1 MDKQK
6 LDRANELYS
15 FIEYY
20 QTTINRFYNDENGMS
35 NIDGSRLGNA
45 LLNIVKY
52 APEEATII
60 KKVIKDALDSIQKEF
75 EEL

>member
-1 MDKQK
+1 MDKKK
-6 LDRANELYS
+6 LDRANELNS

-20 QTTINRFYNDENGMS
+20 QTTISRYCKDSG

-52 APEEATII
+52 APHEADNI
-60 KKVIKDALDSIQKEF
+60 KSAIAKAFDSIQKEF
-75 EEL
+75 DVL

>member
-6 LDRANELYS
+6 LYRANELNS

-20 QTTINRFYNDENGMS
+20 QTTIYRYCKDSGNV
-35 NIDGSRLGNA
+35 DGSRLGNA

-52 APEEATII
+52 APHEADNIKSAI
-60 KKVIKDALDSIQKEF
+60 KKALDSIQKEF
-75 EEL
+75 DEL